1 MTCCRLTSCWTNFF
15 GSTCT
20 CRWGRRS
27 PQMATWATPGT
38 RNNRARIFQYAIV
51 DMSVRFTVS
60 EVSPIFMIRLVEDS
74 AGIMNGGLA
83 HVGRV
88 AVIWA
93 SRSATSWRARSS
105 SVPRPKISTMEDS
118 WATDLDLMSSSPSI
132 PFSWFSI
139 GTVINCSTSLEE
151 LPSAMVWIST
161 RGGANSGKTSTSVS
175 GIRTNPKAI
184 MAAATNST
192 IQRKARLLATIRRI
206 STHPYRSL
214 VFACDVEFC
223 AVHLGGTGRDDLYPR
238 GRSDRQRRPVPLDP
252 VDRDL
257 HPHEGQGFG
266 NGVHPALSL
275 LVVDECRIVDGDT
288 SAGGSYR
295 GGLQP
300 KPLGG
305 VGGER
310 HRLHTSRVGGSKR
323 RRCVLGPGFLVAMSA
338 RRSRHGDQDR
348 RQAPAD
354 PGAATAVRS
363 HQASDS
369 RAAEPRSRR
378 RLGQ

>member
-83 HVGRV
+83 QVGRV

-161 RGGANSGKTSTSVS
+161 RGGANSGNTSTSVS
-175 GIRTNPKAI
+175 GIRTNPRAI

-192 IQRKARLLATIRRI
+192 IQRKARLPATMRRI
-206 STHPYRSL
+206 SMHPYRSS
-214 VFACDVEFC
+214 VFAPDVELR
-223 AVHLGGTGRDDLYPR
+223 AVHLGGTNRDDLDAWSRP
-238 GRSDRQRRPVPLDP
+238 DRERRPLTLDP
-252 VDRDL
+252 VDGHLRT
-257 HPHEGQGFG
+257 HEGPGLG
-266 NGVHPALSL
+266 NGVHPGLAL
-275 LVVDECRIVDGDT
+275 LVVDECRVVHGDA
-288 SAGGSYR
+288 SAVGDNRAGVQ
-295 GGLQP
+295 LN
-300 KPLGG
+300 PLGG
-305 VGGER
+305 VLGEG
-310 HRLHTSRVGGSKR
+310 HRLHTSRVGGRERGR
-323 RRCVLGPGFLVAMSA
+323 RVLGPRFVVGMGAP
-338 RRSRHGDQDR
+338 RHGQGN
-348 RQAPAD
+348 Q
-354 PGAATAVRS
+354 G
-363 HQASDS
+363 
-369 RAAEPRSRR
+369 
-378 RLGQ
+378 